1 LKSAVS
7 DAWLEIEEQCSVK
20 RKPRYGQEES

>member
-1 LKSAVS
+1 VS